1 MNLNFAPAVRSEAK
15 ARVALLGPTGAGK
28 TLTALEWS
36 TILANGGK
44 VAVIDTEN
52 ASASLYADKY
62 GFDTAPWWPPYDA
75 TKLAAAIGDAA
86 RAYDVLVLDSL
97 THFWRGDGGVLDIVD
112 REAAKNRGNSYAG
125 WKVGTPV
132 WRGLL
137 DALIFAPCHV
147 VVTMRSK
154 MEYQLTQNGDG
165 RSKVEKVGMAPIA
178 RDDVEYEFT
187 VVGEMD
193 WSHRMTIT
201 KSRCSDLADQT
212 AAPHQAG
219 KLAEVL
225 RDWLNSAS
233 ADDTASR
240 RPDPPSDETDK
251 VTDAQIRKMQATFSG
266 HGISERDMKLAYII
280 GVVGRPVASSK
291 ELTKDEA
298 SRVIDAL
305 SQSSGVSESG
315 DLFGGDAA

>member
-28 TLTALEWS
+28 TLTALEWA
-36 TILANGGK
+36 TILAAGGK

-52 ASASLYADKY
+52 ASASLYADQY

-75 TKLAAAIGDAA
+75 TKLAAVIADAA
-86 RAYDVLVLDSL
+86 KTYDVIVLDSL
-97 THFWRGDGGVLDIVD
+97 THFWAGDGGVLDIVD
-112 REAAKNRGNSYAG
+112 RNTKGGNSFSA
-125 WKVGTPV
+125 WKIGTPI

-154 MEYQLTQNGDG
+154 MDHILTQDNG
-165 RSKVEKVGMAPIA
+165 RTKVEKVGMAPQA
-178 RDDVEYEFT
+178 RNDVEYEFT
-187 VVGEMD
+187 IVGELD
-193 WSHRMTIT
+193 QQHRMTIT

-212 AAPHQAG
+212 AAAHQAG
-219 KLAEVL
+219 KLAELL

-233 ADDTASR
+233 PADTVAR
-240 RPDPPSDETDK
+240 RPDPTADDTEK
-251 VTDAQIRKMQATFSG
+251 VTDAQIRKMQAMFTG
-266 HGISERDMKLAYII
+266 AGVSERDLKLTYIADVI
-280 GVVGRPVASSK
+280 GRPVASSK

-305 SQSSGVSESG
+305 AASAVDDGSGG
-315 DLFGGDAA
+315 LFGGDAA

>member
-1 MNLNFAPAVRSEAK
+1 MLNFAPAVRSEAK

-28 TLTALEWS
+28 TLTALEWA
-36 TILANGGK
+36 TILAGLGGK

-75 TKLAAAIGDAA
+75 TKLTAAIGEAA
-86 RAYDVLVLDSL
+86 RTYDVVVLDSL
-97 THFWRGDGGVLDIVD
+97 THFWAGDGGVLDIVD
-112 REAAKNRGNSYAG
+112 REAQRNRGNSYAG
-125 WKVGTPV
+125 WKVGSPV

-154 MEYQLTQNGDG
+154 MDYLLTQGDNG
-165 RSKVEKVGMAPIA
+165 RAKVEKVGMAPVA
-178 RDDVEYEFT
+178 RNDVEYEFT
-187 VVGEMD
+187 IVGELD
-193 WSHRMTIT
+193 HTHRFTVT
-201 KSRCSDLADQT
+201 KSRCSDLADQS
-212 AAPHQAG
+212 AAAHQAG

-233 ADDTASR
+233 PDDTASR
-240 RPDPPSDETDK
+240 RPEPPPDDTDK
-251 VTDAQIRKMQATFSG
+251 VTDAQIRKMQASFSG
-266 HGISERDMKLAYII
+266 HGVSEREQKLAYIAD
-280 GVVGRPVASSK
+280 VVGRAVASSK
-291 ELTKDEA
+291 DLTKDEA

-305 SQSSGVSESG
+305 SQPV
-315 DLFGGDAA
+315 DDPALFDGAT